1 MSSLLEDEDEAANA
15 FMSVR
20 LVTLDSYMAAPVTAD
35 LDPVY
40 SNFRSSVIYKVPV
53 LRVFGP
59 NAHGQKVWNI
69 EPNKLNR
76 EGGFV
81 FKQEV
86 QMQSCMKYTM
96 KAAH

>member
-1 MSSLLEDEDEAANA
+1 MKCVDYSIVGSKGSMSSLLEDEDEAANA

-59 NAHGQKVWNI
+59 NAHGQKV
-69 EPNKLNR
+69 
-76 EGGFV
+76 
-81 FKQEV
+81 
-86 QMQSCMKYTM
+86 
-96 KAAH
+96 